1 MKVSIL
7 VPFLF
12 LLTVLSTS
20 NCFSNPMMLD
30 NCKLDI
36 LDQLPERMQR
46 ICISFLSNMSRE
58 GIESLSHGGEDDTRK
73 YQPANKRRDPDHVFL
88 RFGRGNLW

>member
-1 MKVSIL
+1 
-7 VPFLF
+7 
-12 LLTVLSTS
+12 
-20 NCFSNPMMLD
+20 MLD

-58 GIESLSHGGEDDTRK
+58 GIESLSHGGEGKHCSFCIEDYFKSFST
-73 YQPANKRRDPDHVFL
+73 NMFSSE
-88 RFGRGNLW
+88 